1 MVQQIFDPAAVRRF
15 RQRASTRSDAKASFL
30 LEHVAAEM
38 ADRLNFVDRKFE
50 NAVITSGNGALFDPA
65 FLAGTR
71 HAGTQFTTGASNMRE
86 WPDTSEELLNPDIKD
101 TDLAL
106 SLLSLHETNDTPGAL
121 TQIRMALKPDG
132 LFMGVVPGGATL
144 FELRESLTLAEAELS
159 GGASPRV
166 YPFVDVRTAGSLLQ
180 RAGFALPVTD
190 EETITV
196 RYPDMFAL
204 MRELRAMGAS
214 NALAARRRK
223 MSSRTLFLRAAD
235 IYREK
240 FGAPDGRIPA
250 TFSFVWL
257 SGWAP
262 STSQQK
268 PAKRGSA
275 TASLADIL
283 NEIGRNGS
291 NVK

>member
-1 MVQQIFDPAAVRRF
+1 MVQQIFDPAAIRRF
-15 RQRASTRSDAKASFL
+15 RARALRRADPKAGFL
-30 LEHVAAEM
+30 LTHVATEM

-50 NAVITSGNGALFDPA
+50 RAVITSGNGALFDQA

-71 HAGTQFTTGASNMRE
+71 HEATRFTNGTAILAD
-86 WPDTSEELLNPDIKD
+86 WPQSSEELLNPDIKEA
-101 TDLAL
+101 DLAL

-144 FELRESLTLAEAELS
+144 GELRESLTQAEAELS

-166 YPFVDVRTAGSLLQ
+166 YPFIDVRTAGSLLQ

-214 NALAARRRK
+214 NALALRSRK
-223 MSSRTLFLRAAD
+223 PATRNLFLRAAE
-235 IYREK
+235 IYQDR
-240 FGAPDGRIPA
+240 FGAADGRIPA
-250 TFSFVWL
+250 TFSFIWL

-262 STSQQK
+262 SANQQK
-268 PAKRGSA
+268 PSKRGSA
-275 TASLADIL
+275 TASLAAVLD
-283 NEIGRNGS
+283 EIG
-291 NVK
+291 KKA

>member
-1 MVQQIFDPAAVRRF
+1 MVQQIFDPAAIRRF
-15 RQRASTRSDAKASFL
+15 RARALRRADTKAGFL
-30 LEHVAAEM
+30 LAHVAAEM

-50 NAVITSGNGALFDPA
+50 NAVITSGNGALVDQA

-71 HAGTQFTTGASNMRE
+71 HAGTRFGDSATNPQE
-86 WPDTSEELLNPDIKD
+86 WPETSEESLNPDIKD
-101 TDLAL
+101 ADLAL

-144 FELRESLTLAEAELS
+144 YELRESLTLAEAELS

-166 YPFVDVRTAGSLLQ
+166 YPFIDVRTAGSLLQ

-204 MRELRAMGAS
+204 MRELRTMGAS
-214 NALAARRRK
+214 NALSMRPRK
-223 MSSRTLFLRAAD
+223 PATKSLFLRAAE
-235 IYREK
+235 IYQER
-240 FGAPDGRIPA
+240 FGAADGRIPA
-250 TFSFVWL
+250 TFSFIWM

-262 STSQQK
+262 AATQQK

-275 TASLADIL
+275 SVSLAEAL
-283 NEIGRNGS
+283 KKIGGDG
-291 NVK
+291 